1 MEKVVRVKT
10 MENNQAIRQ
19 KARGLL
25 KKGNYKTM
33 LKFTLAYFVAG
44 VVFSLIAGI
53 IAVVLE
59 ETLYISGEADFLSGL
74 TGIFLAL
81 LMAAWVWATVN
92 WLRTGEQPAKV
103 LPNFFAFYRSG
114 RFIKMFSLMFMQIIY
129 TALWTLLLIIPGI
142 IKAYGYSQAMYLRA
156 DALER
161 GRVGDQDRVGAYLK
175 ESSRLMKGHKWQ
187 FFMLQLSIAW
197 WLWIPMAIAAITL
210 IANAIVIAYLIF
222 SSITGVFGAIMV
234 RIIISMIVIVVC
246 AVINFFW
253 VQPYLV
259 AAQGAFYVELTKDL
273 PIKQVVKVE
282 VLYPNKTQQ

>member
-1 MEKVVRVKT
+1 MG
-10 MENNQAIRQ
+10 NNQAIRQ

-44 VVFSLIAGI
+44 VVFSMITEI
-53 IAVVLE
+53 IAAVLE
-59 ETLYISGEADFLSGL
+59 EALHINGETGFLSGL

-92 WLRTGEQPAKV
+92 WIRTGEQPAKV
-103 LPNFFAFYRSG
+103 LPNLFAFYRSG

-129 TALWTLLLIIPGI
+129 TALWTLLLIVPGI
-142 IKAYGYSQAMYLRA
+142 IKGYGYSQAMYLRA

-161 GRVGDQDRVGAYLK
+161 GQVGDQDRVGAYLK
-175 ESSRLMKGHKWQ
+175 QSSKLMKGHKWQ
-187 FFMLQLSIAW
+187 FFVLQLSIAW
-197 WLWIPMAIAAITL
+197 WLWIPMAIAAVTL
-210 IANAIVIAYLIF
+210 ITSAIGIVYLIF
-222 SSITGVFGAIMV
+222 SNMTGAVDAMMV
-234 RIIISMIVIVVC
+234 RIIVAMIVIVVC